1 MQHSKGVW
9 KRYPRDNFELNY
21 PYVYTLDNSMNY
33 ALSFP
38 TPNVLWINMSHKIGE
53 SEMKMSQKL
62 KQFMIYILAIRY
74 KGIKKR
80 YY

>member
-1 MQHSKGVW
+1 
-9 KRYPRDNFELNY
+9 
-21 PYVYTLDNSMNY
+21 MNY

-62 KQFMIYILAIRY
+62 KHFMIYILAIRY